1 MKPERRQVLECVT
14 KWLSPGIQEQLR
26 WSMTEKELETV
37 NKIIINIAIAI
48 RTLPEGGNGKD

>member
-1 MKPERRQVLECVT
+1 MKPERRQALECVT

-48 RTLPEGGNGKD
+48 RTLPE